1 MAEGILR
8 HKLNAAGIRA
18 EVDSCGFESFH
29 TGDHP
34 DKRAQLVSRKYG
46 IDISTHI
53 ARTFM
58 KQDFDNYDRIYVM
71 DSSHYYNISR
81 MVRTDDDMK
90 KIDYCLNLVYPGKD
104 LPIDDPWYDD
114 LEAFEKTYLLLDTA
128 CDRLIEDIR

>member
-1 MAEGILR
+1 
-8 HKLNAAGIRA
+8 
-18 EVDSCGFESFH
+18 
-29 TGDHP
+29 
-34 DKRAQLVSRKYG
+34 
-46 IDISTHI
+46 
-53 ARTFM
+53 M

-81 MVRTDDDMK
+81 MARTDDDMK
-90 KIDYCLNLVYPGKD
+90 KIDYFLNLVYPGKD